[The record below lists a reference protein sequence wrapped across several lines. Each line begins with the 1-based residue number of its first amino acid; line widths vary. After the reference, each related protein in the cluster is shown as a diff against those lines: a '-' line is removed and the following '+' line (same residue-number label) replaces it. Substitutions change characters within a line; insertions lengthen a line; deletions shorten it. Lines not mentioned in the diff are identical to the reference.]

1 MIDTFATGDIDTAKE
16 LLAGDYIQHNFAY
29 GTGRIKVQVNLLHLP
44 TSVNFHQNITVYL
57 AEFLLEKGYE
67 VHGLI
72 RRSSAVVV
80 ADAEYSAEEKAKFDD
95 ANIPVIYVDAEDDEL

>member
-44 TSVNFHQNITVYL
+44 TSVNFHQNITVIKGVNQNIVFFDLTISIARNASCHIVFVY
-57 AEFLLEKGYE
+57 FLEACQVTWHL
-67 VHGLI
+67 
-72 RRSSAVVV
+72 
-80 ADAEYSAEEKAKFDD
+80 
-95 ANIPVIYVDAEDDEL
+95 

>member
-44 TSVNFHQNITVYL
+44 TSVNFHQNITVI
-57 AEFLLEKGYE
+57 K
-67 VHGLI
+67 
-72 RRSSAVVV
+72 
-80 ADAEYSAEEKAKFDD
+80 
-95 ANIPVIYVDAEDDEL
+95 